1 MKKFCFTI
9 DDNTRCLREIAERN
23 VGSLFEHPYLALL
36 RSLHEKY
43 DVKIQLNVFYQDAGF
58 DLSMMTDKY
67 RYEWEE
73 NADWL
78 KLSFHSLTD
87 TRKEYENVGYEQVYK
102 DCKKTQ
108 DEIVRFAG
116 KNSLAKTTTIH
127 WCVLTLDGVKAMQ
140 DLGVKGL
147 LGLFGT
153 DEKPRLSYDC
163 DLGDAKKGRE
173 GQVIYKHGMAYAGI
187 DCVMNSFTTEEV
199 LDCLE
204 RLKDR
209 EQVRIMIH
217 EQYFYPDYEYYQAEF
232 GDKISKAIQSL
243 QAKGFVS
250 RFLEEMI

>member
-1 MKKFCFTI
+1 MKSFCFTI
-9 DDNTRCLREIAERN
+9 DDNTRCLREIVQN
-23 VGSLFEHPYLALL
+23 NTSSLFEHPYLALL
-36 RSLHEKY
+36 RTLHIKY
-43 DVKIQLNVFYQDAGF
+43 GVKIQLNLFYQDQGF
-58 DLSMMTDKY
+58 DLSMMSD
-67 RYEWEE
+67 RYGKEWEE

-78 KLSFHSLTD
+78 KLSFHSFTD
-87 TRKEYENVGYEQVYK
+87 TRKEYENADYERVYR
-102 DCKKTQ
+102 DCEKTHK
-108 DEIVRFAG
+108 EILRFAG
-116 KNSLAKTTTIH
+116 EKSLAKTTTIH
-127 WCVLTLDGVKAMQ
+127 WCVLTKDGVKAMQ

-163 DLGDAKKGRE
+163 NLEDSKLGRKGQIIR
-173 GQVIYKHGMAYAGI
+173 KHGMAYAGI

-250 RFLEEMI
+250 KFLEEMI